1 MEYFFV
7 GSTNLK
13 SALTAI
19 TFTRYRIWAIPFA
32 FLSMALFHLF
42 LAFNKSISFY
52 KLMGC
57 GKNGTFD
64 KVPDLRQWA
73 ILTVYNDALCE
84 TNHTFPK
91 SLNRFIKFWL
101 SVFGKETFTIYL
113 NPILGHGTWD
123 GKQAFGIL
131 NKEKLPEGRV
141 ATLTRAT
148 IRLNKLNYFWKN
160 VAPVASQMAG
170 AKGFVCSFGI
180 GEIPWIKQATFSIWE
195 SETDM
200 KNFAY
205 QMKAHAEVIKM
216 TRQQNWYSEDMFVR
230 FSIIGSAGTLKGINP
245 LVQMP

>member
-7 GSTNLK
+7 GATNLK

-91 SLNRFIKFWL
+91 SLNRFI
-101 SVFGKETFTIYL
+101 
-113 NPILGHGTWD
+113 
-123 GKQAFGIL
+123 
-131 NKEKLPEGRV
+131 
-141 ATLTRAT
+141 
-148 IRLNKLNYFWKN
+148 RLNKLNYFWKN

-230 FSIIGSAGTLKGINP
+230 FSIIGSSGTLKGINP